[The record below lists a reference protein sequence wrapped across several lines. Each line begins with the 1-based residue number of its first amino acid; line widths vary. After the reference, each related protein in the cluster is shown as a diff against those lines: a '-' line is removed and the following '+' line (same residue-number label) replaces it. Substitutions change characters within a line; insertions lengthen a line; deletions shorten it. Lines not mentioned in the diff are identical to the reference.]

1 MALKKAR
8 SPFSV
13 ESYFTEIDDGT
24 MLSDFLRAQAA
35 ETPELQDREPVVIPR
50 QTDEPGIEPQT
61 PVVIPERALEDE
73 RSGGAAEAGRHE
85 SAQPGHSA
93 GRHGGAQH
101 EAQAGTTQKSQ
112 TSGSEGSAAKKV
124 RTDGPAEDIPMQL
137 EPSST
142 SAKTSRDPHSGD
154 ASDERFC
161 SLPFGQQGGEIASVL
176 ARLMLSFRP

>member
-1 MALKKAR
+1 MALKKTR

-35 ETPELQDREPVVIPR
+35 ETPELQDRAPVVIPR
-50 QTDEPGIEPQT
+50 QTDEPGIEPVTSPQSTLPVDTPPLVAVKVQSRLSQSSGPAEAAPVMVSVAPVSAPQT

-73 RSGGAAEAGRHE
+73 RSGGAAKAGRHE

-101 EAQAGTTQKSQ
+101 EAQAGTTQKS
-112 TSGSEGSAAKKV
+112 
-124 RTDGPAEDIPMQL
+124 
-137 EPSST
+137 
-142 SAKTSRDPHSGD
+142 
-154 ASDERFC
+154 
-161 SLPFGQQGGEIASVL
+161 
-176 ARLMLSFRP
+176 